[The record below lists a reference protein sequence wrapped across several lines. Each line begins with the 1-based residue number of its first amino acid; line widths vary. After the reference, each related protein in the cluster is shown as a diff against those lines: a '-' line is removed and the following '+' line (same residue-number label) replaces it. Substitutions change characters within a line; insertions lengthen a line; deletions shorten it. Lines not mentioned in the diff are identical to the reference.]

1 VWFFG
6 WFVPLL
12 RGDWKWFFIMII
24 ALWITFG
31 FASFVLA
38 FFYNK
43 IYAQGMLRKK
53 FKVKNYVGDKKL
65 IMHKAQIKF

>member
-1 VWFFG
+1 
-6 WFVPLL
+6 
-12 RGDWKWFFIMII
+12 MII